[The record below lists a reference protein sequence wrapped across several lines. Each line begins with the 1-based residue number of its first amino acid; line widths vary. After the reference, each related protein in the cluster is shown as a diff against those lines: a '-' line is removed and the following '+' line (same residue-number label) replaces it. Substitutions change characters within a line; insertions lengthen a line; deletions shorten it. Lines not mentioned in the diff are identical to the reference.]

1 MTTLS
6 QEARDLSWL
15 VSAFAERVPGVAHAV
30 VVSSD
35 GLLVAIS
42 DHLPRDHADKLAA
55 VTSGLMSITAGA
67 AQMFDGD
74 VVKQTVVEMGR
85 GYFLVMQVR
94 DGSILA
100 TLAAADADIGVV
112 GYEMAR
118 LAKQAGEML
127 TPPCAPNSSRRC
139 PAEQAGRRLSAA
151 GACHACALDALTLAN
166 GVTGYQ
172 PARTGVL
179 VTSVAANTSWDRRAT
194 SAAPRGA
201 NRKS

>member
-1 MTTLS
+1 MTLS

-15 VSAFAERVPGVAHAV
+15 VSAFAERVPGVAHAI

-74 VVKQTVVEMGR
+74 IVKQTVVEMGR
-85 GYFLVMQVR
+85 GYFLVMQIR

-100 TLAAADADIGVV
+100 TLAGGGRRHRRGGLRDGP
-112 GYEMAR
+112 
-118 LAKQAGEML
+118 AG
-127 TPPCAPNSSRRC
+127 
-139 PAEQAGRRLSAA
+139 QAGR
-151 GACHACALDALTLAN
+151 
-166 GVTGYQ
+166 
-172 PARTGVL
+172 
-179 VTSVAANTSWDRRAT
+179 
-194 SAAPRGA
+194 
-201 NRKS
+201 